1 MNHSVTRVLYEAV
14 TLCQLSEESDFD
26 NRTRTT
32 VHDYENGRLMSGF
45 CPLPLPVVTSSS
57 LDDGQWN

>member
-14 TLCQLSEESDFD
+14 TLCELSEESDFD

-32 VHDYENGRLMSGF
+32 VHDF
-45 CPLPLPVVTSSS
+45 CMTVLS
-57 LDDGQWN
+57 DH

>member
-14 TLCQLSEESDFD
+14 TLCELSEESDFD

-32 VHDYENGRLMSGF
+32 VHDF
-45 CPLPLPVVTSSS
+45 CMYFQTTEMVDS
-57 LDDGQWN
+57 